1 MNISQ
6 RREGEKIMD
15 FGANL
20 KKLRKEKN
28 VTQQQLADVLCV
40 DKTSISKWEN
50 GFNYPNQNIQLMIA
64 DYFGVTVDYLLGRDD
79 TPSPTL
85 TNAYVPDAIV
95 PFEVLGTIKAGYGG
109 AVEEYSTGEYI
120 TIPIEMLA
128 GRPASDYFVLQVRGN
143 SMYPK
148 ILDGDRVLVLRTDSV
163 DSGTTAVVIYNGD
176 EATIKKVIYNP
187 GENWVD
193 LVPNNPEYDK
203 RRIFANE
210 LDQFRII
217 GKAVKLIRD
226 I

>member
-1 MNISQ
+1 ME
-6 RREGEKIMD
+6 REKMLSKR
-15 FGANL
+15 L
-20 KKLRKEKN
+20 KELRMKHQL
-28 VTQQQLADVLCV
+28 TQVALADKLG
-40 DKTSISKWEN
+40 ISN
-50 GFNYPNQNIQLMIA
+50 GLYNKYEKKDIRPPYETLQKLA
-64 DYFGVTVDYLLGRDD
+64 DLYGVTVDYILGDD

-109 AVEEYSTGEYI
+109 AVEEYGTGEYI